1 MGLRPA
7 HCYRRV
13 EIPYT
18 RVSIRVQRKSYVTG
32 VPNAKIREFNMGNK
46 HGQFDFM
53 FEMVSETNTQLRHNG
68 LEAGR
73 IACNKVLEKN
83 IGLANYNF
91 KILPYPHHILREHCL
106 ATGAGADRFS
116 SGMARAFGKVV
127 GRAAQVHIGDVVI
140 QLYVNLQFIDIA
152 KQALKQ
158 AKLKFG
164 LPSHLNMVKLREPT
178 KEFIKVKIIKVK
190 KEKKPAE
197 GEAAVEGAAP
207 AEAGKEGAKPA
218 AAGKE
223 GAKPAAGKDAKPDAK
238 KDNKKDAKKK

>member
-32 VPNAKIREFNMGNK
+32 APNAKIREFAMGNK
-46 HGQFDFM
+46 NGQFDFR
-53 FEMVSETNTQLRHNG
+53 FELISDTNTQLRHNG

-73 IACNKVLEKN
+73 IAANKVLEKN
-83 IGLANYNF
+83 IGLANYHF
-91 KILPYPHHILREHCL
+91 KILPYPHHIIREHCL

-127 GRAAQVHIGDVVI
+127 GRAAQVHTGDVVI
-140 QLYVNLQFIDIA
+140 HLFVNLQFVDIA

-164 LPSHLNMVKLREPT
+164 LPSHVNIVKLREPT

-197 GEAAVEGAAP
+197 GEAAAEGAAP

-218 AAGKE
+218 AGKE
-223 GAKPAAGKDAKPDAK
+223 GAKPAEKGKVEGK
-238 KDNKKDAKKK
+238 KEDKKK

>member
-18 RVSIRVQRKSYVTG
+18 RVSLRVQRKSYVTG
-32 VPNAKIREFNMGNK
+32 VPNPKIREFDMGNK
-46 HGQFDFM
+46 NGQFDFRI
-53 FEMVSETNTQLRHNG
+53 EMVSDTNTQLRHNG

-73 IACNKVLEKN
+73 IASNKVLEKN
-83 IGLANYNF
+83 IGLANYHL

-127 GRAAQVHIGDVVI
+127 GRAAQVKIGSVVV
-140 QLYVNLQFIDIA
+140 QLSVNLQFVEIA
-152 KQALKQ
+152 KLALKQ

-164 LPSHLNMVKLREPT
+164 LPSHINIVKLREPT

-190 KEKKPAE
+190 KEKKPVE
-197 GEAAVEGAAP
+197 GEAAAAEGAP

-218 AAGKE
+218 AGKE
-223 GAKPAAGKDAKPDAK
+223 GAKPAEKGKAEGK
-238 KDNKKDAKKK
+238 KEDKKK